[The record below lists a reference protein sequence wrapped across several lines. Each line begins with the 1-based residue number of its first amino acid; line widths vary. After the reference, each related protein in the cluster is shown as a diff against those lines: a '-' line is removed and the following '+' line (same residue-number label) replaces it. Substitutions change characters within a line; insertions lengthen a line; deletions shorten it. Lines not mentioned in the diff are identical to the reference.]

1 MKAHFAEALH
11 PSHDPADPADP
22 TAGKR
27 RTRLPASMTR
37 AASALPG
44 VLMLLIVIGLNAHLQ
59 PDFFSAD
66 SLSSNLQNAAPV
78 ILICMAQAVVV
89 LAGELDLSVGAG
101 ISLIN
106 CALAGL
112 PALAGWGTGA
122 TCLAAFAIALAAGV
136 CNGMLVG
143 YFRQSALIATFATS
157 AIWFGVALLLMPQ
170 PGGTVPEVLGDW
182 FAMRVGPIPVAAVPV
197 IAAVVLWAVLQ
208 RHRFG
213 RRLIATGSSTEAV
226 FKSGIDT
233 RRVKLLAY
241 MLAWLF
247 VFGAAL
253 CISAETASG
262 DARLGLPYTLNSVAA
277 VVIGGISLAGGRGS
291 MVGAI
296 CGALVLVLIGN
307 VVYFAGI
314 PSNYQELF
322 KGAVIVLALGF
333 TFIGARRSA

>member
-1 MKAHFAEALH
+1 MKIHLAETMQRPQQPGLRKLR
-11 PSHDPADPADP
+11 S
-22 TAGKR
+22 
-27 RTRLPASMTR
+27 RLPAAVMCAS
-37 AASALPG
+37 SALPA
-44 VLMLLIVIGLNAHLQ
+44 VFILLLVVILNAFLQ
-59 PDFFSAD
+59 PDFFTAD

-101 ISLIN
+101 ISLVN
-106 CALAGL
+106 CVLASV
-112 PALAGWGTGA
+112 PALAGWGIGA
-122 TCLAAFAIALAAGV
+122 TCLAALATALAAGV
-136 CNGMLVG
+136 CNGLLVG
-143 YFRQSALIATFATS
+143 YFKQSSLIATFATG
-157 AIWFGVALLLMPQ
+157 AIWFGGALALMPQ
-170 PGGTVPEVLGDW
+170 PGGTVPEGLGEW
-182 FAMRVGPIPVAAVPV
+182 FAMRVVGFPLAAVPV
-197 IAAVVLWAVLQ
+197 LAAIGLWAMLQ

-213 RRLIATGSSTEAV
+213 RRLIATGSSVDAV
-226 FKSGIDT
+226 LKSGIDT
-233 RRVKLLAY
+233 RLVKLLAY
-241 MLAWLF
+241 VLAWLF

-291 MVGAI
+291 MLGAI

-314 PSNYQELF
+314 PSNYQEMF
-322 KGAVIVLALGF
+322 KGAVIVVALSF